1 VKRLEFNENQ
11 KLADV
16 LKAISEELD
25 KEIEIFVQP
34 GSDILKIS
42 TNIEVIDSLAE
53 SLGKKVVIKG
63 DFEEV
68 PKEPATKEKEENLGF
83 VEGKDVATQEEVPVK
98 KTRLPSFLKLPP
110 LRFPKGRKRI
120 YIAAGTLV
128 ASAVVVVS
136 VVWLVP
142 KANVTLTAET
152 QFKEAELSL
161 IASSSSEEVDMD
173 KGIIPLKVLDNTQ
186 EDVSEAKATGTKTV
200 GTPAK
205 GRVEVINCTTEEKIF
220 FKGTKLLSVSPAP
233 KAEFAIVGPGEK
245 VVVPARSG
253 PVGCVDPGKIGADV
267 EATKIGEEGNLT
279 TNTFFT
285 VGSSSDEDIY
295 AKNTTNFTGGSS
307 KKLVVVSSEDQKK
320 TKEELLKKL
329 EKAVIEELEKDNP
342 DVTVPEGGLE
352 AEVLNEVYSRK
363 VGEEADNFRLSLQVK
378 FTAKVFSEEDLK
390 DLLIDSI
397 SSTIP
402 DDFTIS
408 RENSSVESEILEGK
422 TDDLKILGKIKASL
436 IPDLDINKVKAKIVG
451 KDFSSTDQYL
461 KSLNSIS
468 GFEIKISPAL
478 FRLFGVMPFSKNRIE
493 IELVQES

>member
-1 VKRLEFNENQ
+1 MKRLEFNENQ

-16 LKAISEELD
+16 LRSISEELD

-42 TNIEVIDSLAE
+42 TNIEVIGSLAE

-68 PKEPATKEKEENLGF
+68 PKEPAIKEKEENLGF
-83 VEGKDVATQEEVPVK
+83 VEGEDVATQEEVPAK
-98 KTRLPSFLKLPP
+98 KIVLPSFLKLPQ

-120 YIAAGTLV
+120 YIAAGVLLASVVLV
-128 ASAVVVVS
+128 FS

-142 KANVTLTAET
+142 KASVTLVAET

-161 IASSSSEEVDMD
+161 IASSNSEEVDMD
-173 KGIIPLKVLDNTQ
+173 KGIIPLKVLETTQ
-186 EDVSEAKATGTKTV
+186 EDVLETKATGTKTV
-200 GTPAK
+200 GTQAQ
-205 GRVEVINCTTEEKIF
+205 GRLKIVNRDTNPGGKTF
-220 FKGTKLLSVSPAP
+220 FKGTAITPTSGP
-233 KAEFAIVGPGEK
+233 KVTFTLDKSATVA
-245 VVVPARSG
+245 AA
-253 PVGCVDPGKIGADV
+253 PVGCEADCPSAGVDVTATSIGDS
-267 EATKIGEEGNLT
+267 GNLT
-279 TNTFFT
+279 SGTVFK
-285 VGSSSDEDIY
+285 VGSANVNLVF
-295 AKNTTNFTGGSS
+295 AKNETNFTGGSS

-320 TKEELLKKL
+320 AREELLKKL
-329 EKAVIEELEKDNP
+329 EEAAIKELEKDNP
-342 DVTVPEGGLE
+342 DIIVPEGGLE
-352 AEVLNEVYSRK
+352 AEVLNEVYSKK

-390 DLLIDSI
+390 DVLIDSI
-397 SSTIP
+397 SATIP

-422 TDDLKILGKIKASL
+422 TDDLKIIGKIKASL
-436 IPDLDINKVKAKIVG
+436 VPDLDMNKVKAKIVG

-468 GFEIKISPAL
+468 GFEIKMSPSF

>member
-1 VKRLEFNENQ
+1 MKRLEFNENQ

-16 LKAISEELD
+16 LRAISEELD

-42 TNIEVIDSLAE
+42 TNIEVIGSLAE

-68 PKEPATKEKEENLGF
+68 PKEPATKEKGENLGF

-98 KTRLPSFLKLPP
+98 KTRLPSFLKLPQ

-128 ASAVVVVS
+128 ASVVIMFS
-136 VVWLVP
+136 VVWFVP
-142 KANVTLTAET
+142 KANVTLMAET

-161 IASSSSEEVDMD
+161 IASSSSEEVDID
-173 KGIIPLKVLDNTQ
+173 KGIIPLKVLETTQ
-186 EDVSEAKATGTKTV
+186 EDVLEAKATGTKTV
-200 GTPAK
+200 GTQAE
-205 GRVEVINCTTEEKIF
+205 GRVKIVNRETSSKKF
-220 FKGTKLLSVSPAP
+220 FAGTKIKTLTGGSLNFTLDNSATVSAAP
-233 KAEFAIVGPGEK
+233 LGCTNNCPEAAVNVTATAIGEK
-245 VVVPARSG
+245 SNLPAG
-253 PVGCVDPGKIGADV
+253 
-267 EATKIGEEGNLT
+267 TK
-279 TNTFFT
+279 FQ
-285 VGSSSDEDIY
+285 VGSVTDTTKVVAESL
-295 AKNTTNFTGGSS
+295 TNFTGGSS

-320 TKEELLKKL
+320 AKEELLKKL
-329 EKAVIEELEKDNP
+329 EEAAIEELEKENP
-342 DVTVPEGGLE
+342 GIIVPDGGLE

-363 VGEEADNFRLSLQVK
+363 VGEEANNFRLSLQVK

-422 TDDLKILGKIKASL
+422 TDDLKIIGKIKASL
-436 IPDLDINKVKAKIVG
+436 IPDLDMNKVKAKIVG

-468 GFEIKISPAL
+468 GFEIKISPSL